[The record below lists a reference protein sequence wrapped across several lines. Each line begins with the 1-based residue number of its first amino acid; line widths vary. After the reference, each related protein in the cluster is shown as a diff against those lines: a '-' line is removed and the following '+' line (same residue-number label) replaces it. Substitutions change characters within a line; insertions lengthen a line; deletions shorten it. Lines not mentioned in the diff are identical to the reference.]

1 MSQITP
7 DQLQALLGYA
17 SKRLGM
23 TPEQLAKTVQNGG
36 LSALSNQAG
45 VQNTKKFNELAGD
58 PARLQQLIA
67 SPEVQAFLSKLT
79 GGKEPHG

>member
-23 TPEQLAKTVQNGG
+23 TPEQLAQTVQNGG
-36 LSALSNQAG
+36 LSSLSNRAG
-45 VQNTKKFNELAGD
+45 VGNIQKFSELAND
-58 PARLQQLIA
+58 PQRLQQLINT
-67 SPEVQAFLSKLT
+67 PEVQAFLSKLT
-79 GGKEPHG
+79 GGKDSDG

>member
-23 TPEQLAKTVQNGG
+23 TPEQLARTVQSGG
-36 LSALSNQAG
+36 LSSLSNHAG
-45 VQNTKKFNELAGD
+45 AQNTQKFAELAND
-58 PARLQQLIA
+58 PQRLQQLLNA
-67 SPEVQAFLSKLT
+67 PEVQAFLSKLT
-79 GGKEPHG
+79 GGKDFHG

>member
-7 DQLQALLGYA
+7 DQLQTLLGYA

-36 LSALSNQAG
+36 LAALSDKAG
-45 VQNTKKFNELAGD
+45 AENAQKINELASD
-58 PARLQQLIA
+58 PERLRKLIA

>member
-7 DQLQALLGYA
+7 EQLQAVIQYA

-23 TPEQLAKTVQNGG
+23 TPEQLAATVQSGG
-36 LSALSNQAG
+36 VSALAARAG
-45 VQNTKKFNELAGD
+45 RENVQKLNALAGD
-58 PARLQQLIA
+58 PAKLNQLIA

-79 GGKEPHG
+79 EGGESHG

>member
-23 TPEQLAKTVQNGG
+23 TPEQLASTVQNGG
-36 LSALSNQAG
+36 LSALSNRAG
-45 VQNTKKFNELAGD
+45 AGNTQKFAELAGD
-58 PARLQQLIA
+58 PAKLQQLIS

-79 GGKEPHG
+79 GGKDSHG

>member
-23 TPEQLAKTVQNGG
+23 TPEQLARTVQNGG
-36 LSALSNQAG
+36 LSSLSNYAG
-45 VQNTKKFNELAGD
+45 TQKFAELAND
-58 PARLQQLIA
+58 PKRLQQLINA
-67 SPEVQAFLSKLT
+67 PEVQAFLSKLT
-79 GGKEPHG
+79 GGKDSHG